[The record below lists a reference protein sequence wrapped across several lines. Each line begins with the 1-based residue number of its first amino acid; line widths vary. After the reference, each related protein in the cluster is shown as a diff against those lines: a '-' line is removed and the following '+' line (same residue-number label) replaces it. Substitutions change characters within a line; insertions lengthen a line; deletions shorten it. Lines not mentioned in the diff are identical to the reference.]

1 MTPGSRKSRGPR
13 ARQGVLFGPDV
24 PPEPEE
30 PSFEIALE
38 KAVAEF
44 APELDLAGIRI
55 SKRMTR
61 TLGSYSPLTRRIA
74 LSGRLVQSGDN
85 QSIRE
90 VLMHEIAHALTHH
103 RHPGSSAH
111 GKEFHSVCKEIGANP
126 ARFFDVE
133 GLSPKSEPV
142 RYSYRCDSCGR
153 QILRKRVTPIIRCRC
168 GARYRLGFSGNEP
181 VRYSYRCKSCGKDIL
196 RKRKT
201 AIVRCQCGA
210 RYRTL

>member
-1 MTPGSRKSRGPR
+1 MTPGSRKSRGPGE
-13 ARQGVLFGPDV
+13 RQGVLFGPDS

-30 PSFEIALE
+30 PSFEVALE

-55 SKRMTR
+55 SKRMIR
-61 TLGSYSPLTRRIA
+61 TLGSYSPMTRRIA
-74 LSGRLVQSGDN
+74 LSSRLVQSGDKE
-85 QSIRE
+85 SIWE
-90 VLMHEIAHALTHH
+90 VLLHEIAHAVTHH
-103 RHPGSSAH
+103 RHPGSRAH

-133 GLSPKSEPV
+133 GLSGLSKKREPV
-142 RYSYRCDSCGR
+142 RYSY
-153 QILRKRVTPIIRCRC
+153 QCR
-168 GARYRLGFSGNEP
+168 A
-181 VRYSYRCKSCGKDIL
+181 CGKEIL

-201 AIVRCQCGA
+201 AIVRCRCGA